1 MNSPQSTIVSDGIF
15 RMNDGSLY
23 YLLLLPLAAAL
34 LCWVLAS
41 VSGWTRLAADYRL
54 DHPVTGER
62 AWMRTARIGPVNY
75 HSVLSF
81 TCTDEGLQISIAFPF
96 RIGHPPLFIP
106 WDEFDHVVPDNKLFS
121 NRIKASIGRP
131 EIARVVLPAWVRYR
145 MPMSL
150 RGIAEE

>member
-1 MNSPQSTIVSDGIF
+1 
-15 RMNDGSLY
+15 
-23 YLLLLPLAAAL
+23 
-34 LCWVLAS
+34 
-41 VSGWTRLAADYRL
+41 
-54 DHPVTGER
+54 
-62 AWMRTARIGPVNY
+62 MRTARIGPVNY

-96 RIGHPPLFIP
+96 RVGHPPLFIP
-106 WDEFDHVVPDNKLFS
+106 WDEFHHVLPDNKLFS

-150 RGIAEE
+150 RGITED